1 MKHQWEHVF
10 MDAYRCEVC
19 EKSIITGIPPHPA
32 ENEEC
37 PGGKKQKATLRKKR
51 KARKT
56 KQ

>member
-10 MDAYRCEVC
+10 MDAYRCGVC